1 MAHSMSKFSRRTT
14 AWPRWAKPPHAELG
28 LYPNLLAHHERV
40 GARPAVQEALKF
52 EGLLGK

>member
-1 MAHSMSKFSRRTT
+1 MRRFSRRTT